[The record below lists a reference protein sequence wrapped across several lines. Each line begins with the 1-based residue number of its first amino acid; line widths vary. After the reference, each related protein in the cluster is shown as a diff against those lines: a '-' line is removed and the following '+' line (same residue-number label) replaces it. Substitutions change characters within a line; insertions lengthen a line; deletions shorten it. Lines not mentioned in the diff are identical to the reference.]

1 MKHIV
6 DIYEEGEVVSTSDNT
21 MGIGNP
27 LPAGVN
33 GNEGSEPLP
42 KKKRKCAK
50 CQKEVK
56 EGIMDIEGTLE
67 ADKTLLNFV
76 EWYVN
81 NIIDNLSGPSRPKE
95 ELITELLHGVVSKGK
110 GVYIIDSKKIP
121 GLDELY
127 IPKTGIP
134 NWIKTIKFINL
145 TSLNVYSFSGD
156 ISNTDIEVYRDNER
170 TYGLLSMSF
179 KMSSAS
185 DAIKLGKITCDELY
199 IRHPKMETLRFDN
212 NSIILDLR
220 LDDCKKLQSIYG
232 SLMNCCTVHVPKN
245 YAARQL
251 KEAGIVPWSANLLI
265 F

>member
-21 MGIGNP
+21 MGMGNP

-42 KKKRKCAK
+42 KKKRKSAK

-67 ADKTLLNFV
+67 ADKNLLNFV

-81 NIIDNLSGPSRPKE
+81 NIIDNTPGGVRPKE
-95 ELITELLHGVVSKGK
+95 EMITELLHGIVSKGK
-110 GVYIIDSKKIP
+110 GVYIIDSKKIS

-127 IPKTGIP
+127 IPKTGMP

-170 TYGLLSMSF
+170 SFGLLSMSF

-185 DAIKLGKITCDELY
+185 ADIKLGKITCDELY
-199 IRHPKMETLRFDN
+199 IKHPKMETLRFDN

-232 SLMNCCTVHVPKN
+232 SLMNCSTVHIPKN

>member
-6 DIYEEGEVVSTSDNT
+6 DIYEEGEVVSTSGNT

-33 GNEGSEPLP
+33 GNDGSEPLS

-67 ADKTLLNFV
+67 ADKNLLNFV

-81 NIIDNLSGPSRPKE
+81 NIIDNTPGGVRSKE
-95 ELITELLHGVVSKGK
+95 EMITELLHGVVSKGK
-110 GVYIIDSKKIP
+110 GVYIIDSKKIS

-170 TYGLLSMSF
+170 TYGILNMSF
-179 KMSSAS
+179 KMSSVSA
-185 DAIKLGKITCDELY
+185 DIKLGKITCDELY
-199 IRHPKMETLRFDN
+199 IKNPKMETLRFDN

-220 LDDCKKLQSIYG
+220 LEDCKKLQSIYG
-232 SLMNCCTVHVPKN
+232 SLMNCSTVYVPKN
-245 YAARQL
+245 YVARQL
-251 KEAGIVPWSANLLI
+251 KEAGIVPWSAN
-265 F
+265 